1 MGYFVSEFSEDL
13 LKQLNRLENND
24 EICRIM
30 LRESIPIL
38 AKSLSNTIKAT
49 HVDTGDLYRS
59 IEAFEPRKTS
69 EGVWIVSAGPSGKA
83 RKLKKAGSVYKKSK
97 SGRKSSGTALWN
109 SDKLFYLEYGTSKQ
123 APSPIMTKATNDAEQ
138 AVIESL
144 QEVFDREVDKS

>member
-1 MGYFVSEFSEDL
+1 VGYFVSEFPEDL
-13 LKQLNRLENND
+13 FKQLNRLENSD
-24 EICRIM
+24 EICRKM
-30 LRESIPIL
+30 LRESVPIL

-59 IEAFEPRKTS
+59 IEVFEPRKTS
-69 EGVWIVSAGPSGKA
+69 EGIWVVSAGPSGKA
-83 RKLKKAGSVYKKSK
+83 NKLKKSGKVHKSSK

-138 AVIESL
+138 AVIETL
-144 QEVFDREVDKS
+144 QEVFNREVDKS